1 MSIKVLIV
9 DDSELVRQMLSE
21 MLKADPMIDVVGA
34 AEDPYQA
41 RQMIKEL
48 HPDVLTLDVE
58 MPKMDGVT
66 FLKNL
71 MRLHPL
77 PVVMISTLTEKG
89 ADVTFEAMDLG
100 AVDFVTKPKFDL
112 HNTFENYAM
121 EIRRKVKTASR
132 VSRYQ
137 LERQYARYV
146 ANKEHKPA
154 RVHANV
160 TPAAPAQKLTT
171 DAVLP
176 RRTGSVV
183 PGVSMRHKLIAIG
196 SSTGGTEAIKEV
208 LLRLP
213 EDTPPIVITQHIPAA
228 FSLPFATRMNNI
240 AAMTVHQAEDG
251 MEIQHGHVYIAPGDR
266 HLLVMRQ
273 GNKLVC
279 QLNDGPPVN
288 RHKPSVDVMYRSVEQ
303 AVGKKAV
310 GVILTGMGADGAQ
323 GLKELKEIG
332 VQTIA
337 QDEKTSVVWGMPG
350 ESVKIGA
357 ADHVLPLEKIA
368 QKVLDLAVG

>member
-1 MSIKVLIV
+1 
-9 DDSELVRQMLSE
+9 
-21 MLKADPMIDVVGA
+21 
-34 AEDPYQA
+34 
-41 RQMIKEL
+41 
-48 HPDVLTLDVE
+48 
-58 MPKMDGVT
+58 
-66 FLKNL
+66 
-71 MRLHPL
+71 
-77 PVVMISTLTEKG
+77 
-89 ADVTFEAMDLG
+89 
-100 AVDFVTKPKFDL
+100 
-112 HNTFENYAM
+112 
-121 EIRRKVKTASR
+121 
-132 VSRYQ
+132 
-137 LERQYARYV
+137 
-146 ANKEHKPA
+146 
-154 RVHANV
+154 
-160 TPAAPAQKLTT
+160 
-171 DAVLP
+171 
-176 RRTGSVV
+176 
-183 PGVSMRHKLIAIG
+183 MRHKLIAIG